1 MLWIWLIGALL
12 AAMLLAMWQ
21 VRFARSLGT
30 IVVRDGIAYAERT
43 ALSPVVVGVLRP
55 SIVVPGDF
63 DSRYT
68 ADERALILAHER
80 THIRR
85 GDLIAN
91 ALCSL
96 ITCLLWFNPL
106 IHLAAGRFRFDQ
118 ELACDAKT
126 LRGRSR
132 ARQTYAS
139 AILKTVSL
147 DLHVPVGSPWQDA
160 SPLLQ
165 RLQHLRQPTV
175 PPRRRILGSV
185 LVGLLLAT
193 ATGGAWAL
201 RPLELYRSGISTAGA
216 RLAPTVPT
224 PDVACP
230 LATRQASIGASSRH
244 RAHELVIPWEVE
256 CVLPENN
263 MLVAKYISMGTLVG
277 CALLLPTP
285 FASAAPP
292 TATTATQMRG
302 SPDEGQHDFDFE
314 LGSWK
319 IHLKKLLHP
328 LTGSNAWVEFEGT
341 SVTRKLWDGRSQIEQ
356 FETDGAAGRIEG
368 MTLRLFNPQSHQWR
382 LYWANSKVGVLDP
395 PQIGQF
401 TNGIGEFYAQDTVDG
416 KVILVRF
423 LWSKT
428 TSDSPHFEQSY
439 SADGGKTWE
448 VNWITDQTRVAE
460 VPDHAR

>member
-1 MLWIWLIGALL
+1 
-12 AAMLLAMWQ
+12 
-21 VRFARSLGT
+21 
-30 IVVRDGIAYAERT
+30 
-43 ALSPVVVGVLRP
+43 
-55 SIVVPGDF
+55 
-63 DSRYT
+63 
-68 ADERALILAHER
+68 
-80 THIRR
+80 
-85 GDLIAN
+85 
-91 ALCSL
+91 
-96 ITCLLWFNPL
+96 
-106 IHLAAGRFRFDQ
+106 
-118 ELACDAKT
+118 
-126 LRGRSR
+126 
-132 ARQTYAS
+132 
-139 AILKTVSL
+139 
-147 DLHVPVGSPWQDA
+147 
-160 SPLLQ
+160 
-165 RLQHLRQPTV
+165 
-175 PPRRRILGSV
+175 
-185 LVGLLLAT
+185 
-193 ATGGAWAL
+193 
-201 RPLELYRSGISTAGA
+201 
-216 RLAPTVPT
+216 
-224 PDVACP
+224 
-230 LATRQASIGASSRH
+230 
-244 RAHELVIPWEVE
+244 
-256 CVLPENN
+256 

-356 FETDGAAGRIEG
+356 FETDGAAGHIEG

>member
-1 MLWIWLIGALL
+1 
-12 AAMLLAMWQ
+12 
-21 VRFARSLGT
+21 
-30 IVVRDGIAYAERT
+30 
-43 ALSPVVVGVLRP
+43 
-55 SIVVPGDF
+55 
-63 DSRYT
+63 
-68 ADERALILAHER
+68 
-80 THIRR
+80 
-85 GDLIAN
+85 
-91 ALCSL
+91 
-96 ITCLLWFNPL
+96 
-106 IHLAAGRFRFDQ
+106 
-118 ELACDAKT
+118 
-126 LRGRSR
+126 
-132 ARQTYAS
+132 
-139 AILKTVSL
+139 
-147 DLHVPVGSPWQDA
+147 
-160 SPLLQ
+160 
-165 RLQHLRQPTV
+165 
-175 PPRRRILGSV
+175 
-185 LVGLLLAT
+185 
-193 ATGGAWAL
+193 
-201 RPLELYRSGISTAGA
+201 
-216 RLAPTVPT
+216 
-224 PDVACP
+224 
-230 LATRQASIGASSRH
+230 
-244 RAHELVIPWEVE
+244 
-256 CVLPENN
+256 LPENN

-356 FETDGAAGRIEG
+356 FETDGAAGHIEG

>member
-1 MLWIWLIGALL
+1 MTDEATALLLAAAVASSVTVALVLLLRSALRRIFGAPVAYGAWLTVPLVVAVTLLPAASAPGGLILLGGRVFDAAREMAAALLISAPALPGVLWIWLIGALL

-175 PPRRRILGSV
+175 PPRRRILGV
-185 LVGLLLAT
+185 FW
-193 ATGGAWAL
+193 WACCWQL
-201 RPLELYRSGISTAGA
+201 RPAAHGRCGRWSFIDRASRPPA
-216 RLAPTVPT
+216 RAWHPQCRRRTSPVPWR
-224 PDVACP
+224 P
-230 LATRQASIGASSRH
+230 G
-244 RAHELVIPWEVE
+244 
-256 CVLPENN
+256 
-263 MLVAKYISMGTLVG
+263 K
-277 CALLLPTP
+277 
-285 FASAAPP
+285 
-292 TATTATQMRG
+292 
-302 SPDEGQHDFDFE
+302 
-314 LGSWK
+314 
-319 IHLKKLLHP
+319 HP
-328 LTGSNAWVEFEGT
+328 
-341 SVTRKLWDGRSQIEQ
+341 
-356 FETDGAAGRIEG
+356 
-368 MTLRLFNPQSHQWR
+368 
-382 LYWANSKVGVLDP
+382 
-395 PQIGQF
+395 
-401 TNGIGEFYAQDTVDG
+401 
-416 KVILVRF
+416 
-423 LWSKT
+423 
-428 TSDSPHFEQSY
+428 
-439 SADGGKTWE
+439 
-448 VNWITDQTRVAE
+448 
-460 VPDHAR
+460 